1 MKKILL
7 ISTTDLS
14 DNGISTFIMQSS
26 KVLSVLGN
34 KVTVVAKNRVDS
46 KRKVELE
53 ENNIILL
60 DEFNRSNLFQ
70 YFERLIKVI
79 RHEKYDIVHVHGNSN
94 TMAIELLAAQVAG
107 CKVRIAHSH
116 NTTSD
121 HMVVHR
127 LLSPFFKESVTGRF
141 ACGKN
146 AGKWLYNNDDFYV
159 VNNGVDFS
167 KYKFD
172 EEKRYLVRR
181 ELKIN
186 DDDIL
191 LGHVGYFNVQ
201 KNQEFL

>member
-14 DNGISTFIMQSS
+14 DNGISTFIMQSP

-79 RHEKYDIVHVHGNSN
+79 R
-94 TMAIELLAAQVAG
+94 
-107 CKVRIAHSH
+107 
-116 NTTSD
+116 
-121 HMVVHR
+121 
-127 LLSPFFKESVTGRF
+127 
-141 ACGKN
+141 
-146 AGKWLYNNDDFYV
+146 
-159 VNNGVDFS
+159 
-167 KYKFD
+167 
-172 EEKRYLVRR
+172 
-181 ELKIN
+181 
-186 DDDIL
+186 
-191 LGHVGYFNVQ
+191 
-201 KNQEFL
+201 QE

>member
-127 LLSPFFKESVTGRF
+127 LLSPFF
-141 ACGKN
+141 
-146 AGKWLYNNDDFYV
+146 
-159 VNNGVDFS
+159 
-167 KYKFD
+167 
-172 EEKRYLVRR
+172 
-181 ELKIN
+181 
-186 DDDIL
+186 
-191 LGHVGYFNVQ
+191 
-201 KNQEFL
+201 